1 MIVVQQLRYY
11 SFILIAIVSLNACS
25 GKPSESQASNTDA
38 SSTKSNVRWL
48 ANMNDAYAQS
58 MKDHKPILAYFTS
71 SDTCGLCQQL
81 ETNVISTPVFKTW
94 AEQNVV
100 LLKID
105 FSKHDQLQDGNQE
118 QNTGMAQYLKVTS
131 YPTVWML
138 SVTHEAENGRF
149 KIKPI
154 GRVGYEQTPEKF
166 VGMLQNFVPR

>member
-1 MIVVQQLRYY
+1 MNIMQQLRYI
-11 SFILIAIVSLNACS
+11 SLLLITILSLHACS
-25 GKPSESQASNTDA
+25 GKPSDSPAATTDA
-38 SSTKSNVRWL
+38 SSGKTNAGWL
-48 ANMNDAYAQS
+48 FNMNDAYTQS

-81 ETNVISTPVFKTW
+81 ETNVLSTPVFKTW

-166 VGMLQNFVPR
+166 VGMLQNFVKR

>member
-1 MIVVQQLRYY
+1 MNIMHQLRYL
-11 SFILIAIVSLNACS
+11 SFTLIAILSLHACS
-25 GKPSESQASNTDA
+25 GKPSDSPATTTDN
-38 SSTKSNVRWL
+38 SSTIANVGWF

-71 SDTCGLCQQL
+71 SDTCGLCRQL
-81 ETNVISTPVFKTW
+81 ETNVLSTPVFKTW

-154 GRVGYEQTPEKF
+154 GRVGYEQTPERF
-166 VGMLQNFVPR
+166 VGMLQNFVKR